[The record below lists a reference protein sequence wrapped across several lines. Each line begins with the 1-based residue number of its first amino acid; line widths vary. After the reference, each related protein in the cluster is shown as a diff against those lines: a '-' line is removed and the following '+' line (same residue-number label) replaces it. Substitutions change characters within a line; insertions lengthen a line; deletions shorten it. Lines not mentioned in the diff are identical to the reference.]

1 MIVARLLTSNIVA
14 AKLRRSLRHLEIL
27 AYTSPSNTAHVY
39 QEDVTVLVIVRHPQ
53 SSVSY
58 YLKRELSD
66 IAGHSPSVPFMNE
79 LQTF

>member
-1 MIVARLLTSNIVA
+1 MTPRDIMRVWVDMA

-58 YLKRELSD
+58 YNLYTCH
-66 IAGHSPSVPFMNE
+66 IGHFI
-79 LQTF
+79 